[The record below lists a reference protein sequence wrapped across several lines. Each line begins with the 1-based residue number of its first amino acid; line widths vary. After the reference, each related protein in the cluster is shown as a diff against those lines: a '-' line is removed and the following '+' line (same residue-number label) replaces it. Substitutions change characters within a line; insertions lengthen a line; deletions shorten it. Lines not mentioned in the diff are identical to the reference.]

1 MSVSSLHC
9 YIYNNNA
16 ENKRDTSLIAL
27 TPFFIVFLKILLHFC
42 SHYLK
47 LSFMINTEKIF
58 NLLAGEI
65 ELFTG
70 VPDSLLKDFCA
81 CITDCVPIERHIIA
95 ANEGSAVAIASGY
108 YLATG
113 KPALVYMQNSG
124 IGNAVNPLL
133 SLADPKVYRIPMLL
147 VVGWRGEPGVKDEPQ
162 HIKQGEVTLN
172 LFDTMQIPTTVI
184 DEDETVAEEQFR
196 QLLTQ
201 IKSTFSPHAA
211 IIRKDLFSSYKLKN
225 KPANN
230 FTLSREE
237 ALQTVIDSL
246 REDDIVI
253 STTGKL
259 SRELFEYRVLKGEGH
274 EKDFLTVGSM
284 GHSISIA
291 LGVALSKPD
300 RLVYCLDGDG
310 AVIMHMG
317 AMTNIGALGLKNIRH
332 IIFNN
337 GSHESVGGQPTVAF
351 NINIPQIAIGC
362 GYEQVYSFSNIEISK
377 LKQALKAFRD
387 EEGPSLLE
395 IKINTA
401 SRDDLGRPTRTTHEN
416 KEDFMKF
423 LK

>member
-1 MSVSSLHC
+1 MLLSHIAVSDKKL
-9 YIYNNNA
+9 Y
-16 ENKRDTSLIAL
+16 
-27 TPFFIVFLKILLHFC
+27 FFNFSLHFC
-42 SHYLK
+42 NHYFK
-47 LSFMINTEKIF
+47 SSFMINTEKIF

-65 ELFTG
+65 NLFTG

-81 CITDCVPIERHIIA
+81 CITDHALAERHIIA
-95 ANEGSAVAIASGY
+95 ANEGAAVAIASGY

-162 HIKQGEVTLN
+162 HIKQGEVTLS
-172 LFDTMQIPTTVI
+172 LFDAMQIPYTVI
-184 DEDETVAEEQFR
+184 DEDETIAEGQFIK
-196 QLLTQ
+196 LLAQ
-201 IKSTFSPHAA
+201 IKSTSSPHAA

-225 KPANN
+225 KPVNN

-237 ALQTVIDSL
+237 ALQTVIGSL
-246 REDDIVI
+246 SKDDIVI

-259 SRELFEYRVLKGEGH
+259 SRELFEYRELKGKGH

-284 GHSISIA
+284 GHSMSIA

-310 AVIMHMG
+310 AAIMHMG
-317 AMTNIGALGLKNIRH
+317 AMTNIGASGLKNIRH
-332 IIFNN
+332 IVFNN
-337 GSHESVGGQPTVAF
+337 GAHESVGGQPTVGF
-351 NINIPQIAIGC
+351 IINISQIAIGC
-362 GYEQVYSFSNIEISK
+362 GYEQVYSFSNIDIAEFK
-377 LKQALKAFRD
+377 KFLKVFRD
-387 EEGPSLLE
+387 EEGPALLE

-423 LK
+423 LKKI

>member
-1 MSVSSLHC
+1 
-9 YIYNNNA
+9 
-16 ENKRDTSLIAL
+16 
-27 TPFFIVFLKILLHFC
+27 
-42 SHYLK
+42 
-47 LSFMINTEKIF
+47 MINTEKIF
-58 NLLAGEI
+58 NFLAGGI
-65 ELFTG
+65 DLFTG

-81 CITDCVPIERHIIA
+81 CITDHVPAGRHIIA
-95 ANEGSAVAIASGY
+95 ANEGAAVGIASGH

-162 HIKQGEVTLN
+162 HAKQGEVTLS
-172 LFDTMQIPTTVI
+172 LFDAMQIPYTVI
-184 DEDETVAEEQFR
+184 DEDETTAQEQFTK
-196 QLLTQ
+196 LLEQ
-201 IKSTFSPHAA
+201 IKSTSSPHAA

-225 KPANN
+225 KPVNN
-230 FTLSREE
+230 FTMSREE
-237 ALQTVIDSL
+237 VLKTVIDSL
-246 REDDIVI
+246 SKDDIVI

-259 SRELFEYRVLKGEGH
+259 SRELFEYRESKGEGH

-284 GHSISIA
+284 GHSMSIA

-317 AMTNIGALGLKNIRH
+317 AMTNIGPLGVKNFRH
-332 IIFNN
+332 IVFNN
-337 GSHESVGGQPTVAF
+337 GAHESVGGQPTIAF
-351 NINIPQIAIGC
+351 NIDMPQIAIAC
-362 GYEQVYSFSNIEISK
+362 GYEQVYGFSNIDISNFK
-377 LKQALKAFRD
+377 KALKVFHD
-387 EEGPSLLE
+387 EEGPSFLE

-423 LK
+423 LGI